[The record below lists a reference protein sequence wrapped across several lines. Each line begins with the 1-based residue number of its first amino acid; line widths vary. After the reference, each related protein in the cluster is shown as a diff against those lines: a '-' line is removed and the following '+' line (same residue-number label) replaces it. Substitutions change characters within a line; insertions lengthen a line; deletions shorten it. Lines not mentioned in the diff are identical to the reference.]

1 MALQYSERYADTR
14 STGQAAT
21 RRPVGEARLISHEEG
36 TRLMGR
42 TFWQATLAAVALAM
56 ILPLAA
62 CSSEPT
68 ASTVEVTL
76 GEWSIGVDADSV
88 PAGEVTFNATNNGPD
103 DAHEMVLVKT
113 DLAPADLPVDE
124 TGKVDEEGEGITFIG
139 EIEEIP
145 VGESD
150 SATYDLAA
158 GNYVLFCNIVDTAHD
173 PTEVHYGLG
182 RRLAFT
188 VE

>member
-1 MALQYSERYADTR
+1 MAR
-14 STGQAAT
+14 
-21 RRPVGEARLISHEEG
+21 
-36 TRLMGR
+36 M
-42 TFWQATLAAVALAM
+42 FWPATLVAVALAL

-76 GEWSIGVDADSV
+76 AEWSVSVDTATV
-88 PAGEVTFNATNNGPD
+88 PAGEVTFTATNNGPD
-103 DAHEMVLVKT
+103 DAHEVVIVKT
-113 DLAPADLPVDE
+113 DLAPADLPADE

-150 SATYDLAA
+150 SATFDLAA

-173 PTEVHYGLG
+173 PVEAHYVLG
-182 RRLAFT
+182 MRLAFT